1 MEEPYQSGGS
11 STESHISHI
20 LSFRMSSR
28 PMGWSRQGAGKMA
41 ELRAYYYNGGDMLEL
56 GRYQKKVYFQAQ
68 IRGL

>member
-1 MEEPYQSGGS
+1 
-11 STESHISHI
+11 
-20 LSFRMSSR
+20 
-28 PMGWSRQGAGKMA
+28 MGWSRQGAGKMA